1 MLFVVKVEEYGDE
14 QVVVL
19 LEIILDSICNKIVIN
34 VIQVL
39 YLSENLRNNYYII

>member
-19 LEIILDSICNKIVIN
+19 LEIILYSICNKIVIN

>member
-34 VIQVL
+34 EIQVL
-39 YLSENLRNNYYII
+39 YLSENLRNIYYII

>member
-39 YLSENLRNNYYII
+39 YLSENLINIYYII